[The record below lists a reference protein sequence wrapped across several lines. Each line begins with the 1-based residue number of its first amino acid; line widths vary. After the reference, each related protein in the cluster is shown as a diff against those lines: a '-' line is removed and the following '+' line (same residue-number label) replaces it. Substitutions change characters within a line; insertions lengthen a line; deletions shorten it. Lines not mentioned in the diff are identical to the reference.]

1 MQHNPPRSAKRTFP
15 PHIPRRLTAASAT
28 YRRISSTLA
37 IVALVSLLALWS
49 ILMAVSRDNEAHAQ
63 VSILTGSQQL
73 SPNNRVLAQNPP
85 VVILKKLSPNPIQVG
100 HRLRIEVQ
108 ISPSRPMNADRLIG
122 GVQIFDPAD
131 SQAADLYAFAFHA
144 GQTTVDAVSYL
155 VPVPAPDNE
164 YQVPRTIRVA
174 INPAFFPDYQVGSPA
189 SDTVRVIGVG
199 DPPPTPTPTST
210 PTAVP
215 PPPPLP
221 TATFTPTNTPLPTAT
236 FTFTPTPTYTA
247 TATPTVTP
255 PPPSTPTNTVTVV
268 ATATFT
274 PTNTPQPT
282 ATSRPTNT
290 PRPTATSRPTNTPR
304 QLRHP
309 GLQHASANCDI
320 HIHTNAHL
328 HGHRDTNS
336 YAAADFNADEH
347 SYSRSNCDV
356 HANQHASANC
366 DIQAYQHALTR
377 PTATPTCHRQRRRT
391 Q

>member
-215 PPPPLP
+215 PPPPP
-221 TATFTPTNTPLPTAT
+221 PPPLPTAT
-236 FTFTPTPTYTA
+236 FHA
-247 TATPTVTP
+247 
-255 PPPSTPTNTVTVV
+255 N
-268 ATATFT
+268 
-274 PTNTPQPT
+274 
-282 ATSRPTNT
+282 
-290 PRPTATSRPTNTPR
+290 
-304 QLRHP
+304 
-309 GLQHASANCDI
+309 QHASANCDI
-320 HIHTNAHL
+320 HIYTNAHL

-366 DIQAYQHALTR
+366 DIQAYQHA
-377 PTATPTCHRQRRRT
+377 PANCDIQAYQHASANCDI
-391 Q
+391 